1 MFLDYVLYSKFPIK
15 VLGADKKKKR
25 LGFSFLVLYL
35 WFLDFDEDF
44 TMPPKENKVNDGR
57 ENQN

>member
-15 VLGADKKKKR
+15 KLGTDKKKEFR
-25 LGFSFLVLYL
+25 FFFSVLYL
-35 WFLDFDEDF
+35 CFLYFDENF
-44 TMPPKENKVNDGR
+44 TMSPKENKVNDGR

>member
-15 VLGADKKKKR
+15 KLGADKKKK
-25 LGFSFLVLYL
+25 LGFSFSVLYL

-44 TMPPKENKVNDGR
+44 TMPHEENEMKDGR

>member
-15 VLGADKKKKR
+15 KLSGDKKKS
-25 LGFSFLVLYL
+25 LIFSFSVLYL

-44 TMPPKENKVNDGR
+44 TMPHGENEVNDGR

>member
-1 MFLDYVLYSKFPIK
+1 MFLDYVFYSKFLIK
-15 VLGADKKKKR
+15 KLADDWKKK
-25 LGFSFLVLYL
+25 LGFPFSVLYL

-44 TMPPKENKVNDGR
+44 TMPPEENEVNDGL

>member
-1 MFLDYVLYSKFPIK
+1 MFSDYVLYYKFSIK
-15 VLGADKKKKR
+15 KLGADKKK
-25 LGFSFLVLYL
+25 LGFPFLVLYL

-44 TMPPKENKVNDGR
+44 TMPHKENEMNDGR

>member
-1 MFLDYVLYSKFPIK
+1 MI
-15 VLGADKKKKR
+15 KKK
-25 LGFSFLVLYL
+25 LGFHFLVLYL

-44 TMPPKENKVNDGR
+44 TMPSEENEMNDGR

>member
-1 MFLDYVLYSKFPIK
+1 MK
-15 VLGADKKKKR
+15 LGADKKK
-25 LGFSFLVLYL
+25 GFPFSVLYL

-44 TMPPKENKVNDGR
+44 TMPHEENEMNDGR

>member
-1 MFLDYVLYSKFPIK
+1 MFLDFVLYSKFLIK
-15 VLGADKKKKR
+15 NLGADKKK
-25 LGFSFLVLYL
+25 LSFLFSVLYL

-44 TMPPKENKVNDGR
+44 TMPPEENEVNDGR